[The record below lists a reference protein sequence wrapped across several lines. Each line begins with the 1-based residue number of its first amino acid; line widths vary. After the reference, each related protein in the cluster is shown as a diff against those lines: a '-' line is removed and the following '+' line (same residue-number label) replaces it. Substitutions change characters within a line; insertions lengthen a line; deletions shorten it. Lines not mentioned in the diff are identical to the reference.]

1 MLRLLFRRF
10 ARSFHQLTKP
20 LVLEAVKKRKLGH
33 DCVNLEDVRP
43 LELDKNSS
51 TSAPSTFKEAWQPE
65 NAEASIR
72 TRGICEAGCSLFWVT
87 PLAQKDWDSEVTWAA
102 VVRGT
107 SLLKPKSLEGSVR
120 ILWPFTLQCVTAD
133 VLPADNYPKA
143 LEMVHGNVLLY
154 SWWVDIYRAF
164 HGSDYERV
172 SMLLECA
179 LCVTVNLQLLP
190 RRRSG
195 LIARY
200 IWAASD
206 TREMSDVLAIPC
218 HVFAFKG
225 RIPNR
230 RAAGRYKVVPE
241 EDLGGS
247 PGRLQGGAAEVSG
260 QGLEQA

>member
-1 MLRLLFRRF
+1 M
-10 ARSFHQLTKP
+10 
-20 LVLEAVKKRKLGH
+20 
-33 DCVNLEDVRP
+33 
-43 LELDKNSS
+43 
-51 TSAPSTFKEAWQPE
+51 
-65 NAEASIR
+65 
-72 TRGICEAGCSLFWVT
+72 
-87 PLAQKDWDSEVTWAA
+87 
-102 VVRGT
+102 
-107 SLLKPKSLEGSVR
+107 R

-260 QGLEQA
+260 QGLEQASQALSQVRGQVLVFDFPNGGVRCFRTVVGSTKWRRQWLGMSKIRRTQTTCSRLCFV